1 MKSARL
7 PLEGNSQLVMNVDG
21 GSRGNP
27 GPAGY
32 GVVVRDASGKTLE
45 NLSEFIGPA
54 TNNVAEYR
62 GLLAGLEFAVARG
75 VSQLKIYCDS
85 ELVVRQMQGR
95 YRVKSPDLK
104 PLYERACQLAS
115 RLDRFVM
122 QHVPREQNAEADL
135 LANQAMDRQHGAAAG
150 PRKPPKAASSISFEA
165 VVEKGLLRPVSPV
178 PEMEEGRRYE
188 VRLRPPAKGV

>member
-1 MKSARL
+1 MKPARL
-7 PLEGNSQLVMNVDG
+7 PLEGNFQLVMNVDG

-32 GVVVRDASGKTLE
+32 GVVVWDASGNTLE

-62 GLLAGLEFAVARG
+62 GLLAGLEYALARG
-75 VSQLKIYCDS
+75 VSRLKIYCDS
-85 ELVVRQMQGR
+85 ELIVRQMQGR

-104 PLYERACQLAS
+104 PLYERACKLVA

-135 LANQAMDRQHGAAAG
+135 LANQAMDRKHGPAVSSL
-150 PRKPPKAASSISFEA
+150 KQPKALVGIFFEA

-178 PEMEEGRRYE
+178 PEMEEGRLYE
-188 VRLRPPAKGV
+188 VRLRSPAKGG